1 MAHTPE
7 AIYLQLGQ
15 LVAEMPDLATG
26 PITREMNEWMGRAVA
41 LVELVDRL
49 DTIPLKVACQTLN
62 SGIRD
67 SNAQTIA
74 AIVHQALA
82 KSELN
87 APASA
92 RGAFIVAGDKFDAF
106 AAVGKVLEMANAEV
120 LMVDPYADA
129 KALTD
134 YAVLAKENVS
144 VRLLSDAADYKAS
157 LRPAARHWTHQFG
170 ALRPL
175 EVRLAPAKALH
186 DRLIQVDGSTV
197 WVVGQSFKDLATR
210 SHTSIV
216 RMDPDS
222 AALKIAAYTV
232 LWQTST
238 PL

>member
-1 MAHTPE
+1 MTHTPE

-26 PITREMNEWMGRAVA
+26 PITPEMNEWMGRAVA

-62 SGIRD
+62 SAIRD
-67 SNAQTIA
+67 SNVQTIA

-82 KSELN
+82 KAELN
-87 APASA
+87 APASV
-92 RGAFIVAGDKFDAF
+92 RGAFIAAGDKFDAF

-134 YAVLAKENVS
+134 YALLAKENVS

-157 LRPAARHWTHQFG
+157 LRPAAQHWTHQFG

-197 WVVGQSFKDLATR
+197 WLVGRSFKDLATR